1 MKKVVLLALVALVFA
16 GWKQTQPSEVARQF
30 VTSLYLLDYT
40 GAAELASSDTKSF
53 VNEKTA
59 MPLEKNGDTRSSR
72 FQQNDF
78 LLDSL
83 KETIN
88 GNTATVQSDGTR
100 ISLVK
105 EENKWKVVASPA
117 LVSEVVNRTEKTNEV
132 AARWDALQN
141 GLKNR
146 MDAVRQYLEYQ
157 SQAGS
162 LSADGQALLE
172 LIANATLPEN
182 FSRKDQ
188 EVYLQQQKQIGELA
202 SKTVVPTYTA
212 NADLTLSLIIRINEA
227 DRNIESA
234 KEAYNKEAAGLQS
247 PRWMSSIGE

>member
-1 MKKVVLLALVALVFA
+1 M
-16 GWKQTQPSEVARQF
+16 
-30 VTSLYLLDYT
+30 
-40 GAAELASSDTKSF
+40 
-53 VNEKTA
+53 
-59 MPLEKNGDTRSSR
+59 
-72 FQQNDF
+72 
-78 LLDSL
+78 
-83 KETIN
+83 
-88 GNTATVQSDGTR
+88 
-100 ISLVK
+100 
-105 EENKWKVVASPA
+105 
-117 LVSEVVNRTEKTNEV
+117 